1 MTPKGSVR
9 VRRMTWTELNAR
21 LVETE
26 DEAVL
31 RRWLKD
37 AVQGGRFNRAMRIH
51 GRLSAVRRAR
61 EHREICEGTGH
72 GALSTKRKDEEAT

>member
-9 VRRMTWTELNAR
+9 IRRMTWAELNIR

-26 DEAVL
+26 DEVVL

-37 AVQGGRFNRAMRIH
+37 AVQWGRFNRAIRVH

-61 EHREICEGTGH
+61 ELKEIREAIPPRTAAASDNEG
-72 GALSTKRKDEEAT
+72 EAA